1 MLKYEELPNWL
12 ISLNQEDLDF
22 VKKMIVFSGSLKELA
37 KVYQVTYPT
46 MRIKLDK
53 LISKIKENDIEIN
66 DSYTEKIKQLALE
79 DKIELD
85 VAKELINA
93 YRKFKISK

>member
-53 LISKIKENDIEIN
+53 LINKIKENDVEIN
-66 DSYTEKIKQLALE
+66 DSYTERIKQLALE

-85 VAKELINA
+85 VAKELISA
-93 YRKFKISK
+93 YRKFKQSK

>member
-85 VAKELINA
+85 VAKELISV